1 MIALFAYITDLPPN
15 FFYFLKQLSMTRL
28 SFLPNLLSGL
38 YQQPPGYVDSIP
50 ERAVEV
56 DGQLSFAINA
66 GSYLFV
72 LLIYLVFGV
81 VVYLASRKFN
91 PNRPLREIF

>member
-50 ERAVEV
+50 
-56 DGQLSFAINA
+56 
-66 GSYLFV
+66 
-72 LLIYLVFGV
+72 
-81 VVYLASRKFN
+81 
-91 PNRPLREIF
+91 